1 MVEGREAK
9 NLNVLKKNWE
19 AGDFSFT
26 LYHLWKV
33 LHEETREPFYLEF
46 GSLAATMIESID

>member
-46 GSLAATMIESID
+46 GCTGCNND